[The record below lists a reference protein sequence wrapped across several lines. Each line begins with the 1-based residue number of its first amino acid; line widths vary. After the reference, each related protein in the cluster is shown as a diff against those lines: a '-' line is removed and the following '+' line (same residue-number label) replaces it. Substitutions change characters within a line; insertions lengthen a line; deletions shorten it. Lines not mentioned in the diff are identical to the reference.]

1 MSDGMVSAE
10 SFPMPTGPLYMPK
23 ARPHKQ
29 VLRLMAQKARA
40 LLVRKDFFRTT
51 LVSLVPFKLHR
62 HRIGDFLGLRAW
74 T

>member
-1 MSDGMVSAE
+1 
-10 SFPMPTGPLYMPK
+10 MPK

-40 LLVRKDFFRTT
+40 LLVRKEFFRTT
-51 LVSLVPFKLHR
+51 LVNLVPFKLHR